1 MASHNAL
8 ACFALACVA
17 REAYIAHMK
26 RVPVFYLV
34 AAVTPVWGRF
44 EDELGA
50 DGPGQL
56 ADLNLPLYMLAG
68 VVLWAALVWDRGWR
82 WRAWPLAYLAA
93 MAGMLWWRGLDGL
106 GMLLM
111 GSCVAIF
118 PLMMWQ
124 PWRKKVDK

>member
-1 MASHNAL
+1 
-8 ACFALACVA
+8 
-17 REAYIAHMK
+17 MK

-68 VVLWAALVWDRGWR
+68 VALWAALVWGRGWR
-82 WRAWPLAYLAA
+82 WRVWPLAYLAA

-111 GSCVAIF
+111 ASCVAIF

-124 PWRKKVDK
+124 PWRKRVDK